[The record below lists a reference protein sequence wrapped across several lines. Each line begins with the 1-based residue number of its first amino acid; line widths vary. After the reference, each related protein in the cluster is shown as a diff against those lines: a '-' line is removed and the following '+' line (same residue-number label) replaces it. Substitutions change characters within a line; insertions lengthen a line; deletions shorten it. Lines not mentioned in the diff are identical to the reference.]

1 MAVAELFGGATGA
14 LVSYVP
20 AGADQDELL
29 DLVRMGVY
37 FKANHIGKRPGALS
51 RLILDCTR
59 RAGPPYTFARLLDEL
74 SLEAARRELHGE
86 RASPV
91 EKVDRIWELVTIHL
105 PKQGRVQVPFATV
118 RNHLTTAKKIIR
130 KEFPPS
136 PNP

>member
-1 MAVAELFGGATGA
+1 MAELFGGVTGA
-14 LVSYVP
+14 LVRYVP
-20 AGADQDELL
+20 KGPEQDELL
-29 DLVRMGVY
+29 GLVRMGVY

-74 SLEAARRELHGE
+74 SLDAARRELHGE
-86 RASPV
+86 RVSPV

-105 PKQGRVQVPFATV
+105 PRRGRVQVPFATM
-118 RNHLTTAKKIIR
+118 RNHLTRAKKII
-130 KEFPPS
+130 KAEFPPS